1 MATRNIVPRADLE
14 GQLGTLT
21 KRWEKFNGRELSEN
35 PGINTIPISRADG
48 TLHPGWFD
56 TTAMTTLA
64 PLEILSRYPDGEPR
78 EFLIGAAAF
87 EVVRDIHGRVVGI
100 EYGADTYQLSYDDI
114 GNLLRG
120 EWVI

>member
-1 MATRNIVPRADLE
+1 MATRNIVPRADQE

-56 TTAMTTLA
+56 TTAITTLA
-64 PLEILSRYPDGEPR
+64 PLEILSRFLDGEPR
-78 EFLIGAAAF
+78 EFAIGGASF
-87 EVVRDIHGRVVGI
+87 EVIRDIYGRVVEI
-100 EYGADTYQLSYDDI
+100 EYGADRYQLTYDDT

-120 EWVI
+120 EWAI